1 MMDGFTYNGIAGIQR
16 ATVNDTAAFLCEKS
30 GKEPYRM
37 MEQEKDVMLEI
48 LERLTKIETKIDSYS
63 DAKKKTYD
71 NEKEIIK
78 LKGDIEI
85 LEKENSVQNK
95 EIAELKEKNKWLF
108 RTTAGAVITGLVGII
123 IAFVSAGVG
132 V

>member
-1 MMDGFTYNGIAGIQR
+1 M
-16 ATVNDTAAFLCEKS
+16 
-30 GKEPYRM
+30 
-37 MEQEKDVMLEI
+37 EKDENVMLEI

-78 LKGDIEI
+78 LKGDIEV
-85 LEKENSVQNK
+85 LENENGVQNR

-123 IAFVSAGVG
+123 IALVSAGVG

>member
-1 MMDGFTYNGIAGIQR
+1 MTDGSTYNGTAGIQR
-16 ATVNDTAAFLCEKS
+16 ATVNDTAAFLCVKS
-30 GKEPYRM
+30 GKGPGRM

-78 LKGDIEI
+78 LKGDIEV
-85 LEKENSVQNK
+85 LENENGVQNR

-123 IAFVSAGVG
+123 IALVSAGVD

>member
-1 MMDGFTYNGIAGIQR
+1 MD
-16 ATVNDTAAFLCEKS
+16 
-30 GKEPYRM
+30 KE
-37 MEQEKDVMLEI
+37 ENVMLEI

-63 DAKKKTYD
+63 DAKKKTYE
-71 NEKEIIK
+71 NEKEILK
-78 LKGDIEI
+78 LRGEI
-85 LEKENSVQNK
+85 DVLEKENGTQNK

-132 V
+132 I

>member
-1 MMDGFTYNGIAGIQR
+1 MTDGFTYNGIAGIQR

-30 GKEPYRM
+30 GKELYRM

-123 IAFVSAGVG
+123 IALVSAGVG

>member
-1 MMDGFTYNGIAGIQR
+1 
-16 ATVNDTAAFLCEKS
+16 
-30 GKEPYRM
+30 M

-78 LKGDIEI
+78 LKGDIEV
-85 LEKENSVQNK
+85 LENENGVQNR

-123 IAFVSAGVG
+123 IALVSAGVG

>member
-1 MMDGFTYNGIAGIQR
+1 MHSLQENI
-16 ATVNDTAAFLCEKS
+16 E
-30 GKEPYRM
+30 KEPCGM

-78 LKGDIEI
+78 LKGDIEV
-85 LEKENSVQNK
+85 LKGENSVQNR

-108 RTTAGAVITGLVGII
+108 RTTAGAMITGLVGII

-132 V
+132 I

>member
-1 MMDGFTYNGIAGIQR
+1 
-16 ATVNDTAAFLCEKS
+16 
-30 GKEPYRM
+30 

-63 DAKKKTYD
+63 DAKKKTYE
-71 NEKEIIK
+71 NEKEILK
-78 LKGDIEI
+78 LKGDIEV
-85 LEKENSVQNK
+85 LEKENSVQNA

-123 IAFVSAGVG
+123 IALVSAGVG

>member
-1 MMDGFTYNGIAGIQR
+1 
-16 ATVNDTAAFLCEKS
+16 
-30 GKEPYRM
+30 
-37 MEQEKDVMLEI
+37 MLEI

-63 DAKKKTYD
+63 DAKKKTYE
-71 NEKEIIK
+71 NEKEILK
-78 LKGDIEI
+78 LRGEI
-85 LEKENSVQNK
+85 DVLEKENGTQNK

-132 V
+132 I

>member
-1 MMDGFTYNGIAGIQR
+1 MEKQR
-16 ATVNDTAAFLCEKS
+16 KGPC
-30 GKEPYRM
+30 GM

-78 LKGDIEI
+78 LKGDIEA
-85 LEKENSVQNK
+85 LEKENVTQNA
-95 EIAELKEKNKWLF
+95 EIAELKEKNRWLF
-108 RTTAGAVITGLVGII
+108 RTAAGAGITGAAGII
-123 IAFVSAGVG
+123 QALIGAGG
-132 V
+132 GA

>member
-1 MMDGFTYNGIAGIQR
+1 
-16 ATVNDTAAFLCEKS
+16 
-30 GKEPYRM
+30 M

-63 DAKKKTYD
+63 DAKKKTYE
-71 NEKEIIK
+71 NEKEILK
-78 LKGDIEI
+78 LKGDIEV
-85 LEKENSVQNK
+85 LEKENSVQNA

-123 IAFVSAGVG
+123 IALVSAGVG